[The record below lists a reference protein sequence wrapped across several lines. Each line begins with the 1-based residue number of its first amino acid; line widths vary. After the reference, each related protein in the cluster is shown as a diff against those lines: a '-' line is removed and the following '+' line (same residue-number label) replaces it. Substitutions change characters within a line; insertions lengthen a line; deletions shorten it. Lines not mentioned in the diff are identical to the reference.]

1 VFSHGPNS
9 LDSWINFAQLHVVH
23 LWAPQLGHRVAQR
36 MKYNL
41 RFPLCPVRES
51 FYTSDRPLVTS
62 FGGLCWVKHL
72 TFCSQTQRLSSP
84 DIDLVKEAVC
94 WRGKTW
100 VMLATGVKKVR
111 RTSRVLHHW
120 VYRAGTQNAQEIS
133 WQCGCIEHLRK
144 VKLSGLISF
153 FPLVGNAPSYL
164 NAGMSPQ
171 NASLDIPPH
180 LSCSTENCMVAVV
193 ELFQVATISSV
204 NFSLWGLPCKYQR

>member
-1 VFSHGPNS
+1 MNLTYTWDFQNVVRLRALGQWTVASFLVIHVRVPFGFAFQDFIGKSVNDRNFNKGVKFATSLCSHMDLS

-36 MKYNL
+36 MEYDL
-41 RFPLCPVRES
+41 RFPWCPVRES

-94 WRGKTW
+94 RREKTW

-133 WQCGCIEHLRK
+133 WQCGCIEHLSE
-144 VKLSGLISF
+144 VKLSGLIPF
-153 FPLVGNAPSYL
+153 F
-164 NAGMSPQ
+164 
-171 NASLDIPPH
+171 
-180 LSCSTENCMVAVV
+180 
-193 ELFQVATISSV
+193 
-204 NFSLWGLPCKYQR
+204 LW